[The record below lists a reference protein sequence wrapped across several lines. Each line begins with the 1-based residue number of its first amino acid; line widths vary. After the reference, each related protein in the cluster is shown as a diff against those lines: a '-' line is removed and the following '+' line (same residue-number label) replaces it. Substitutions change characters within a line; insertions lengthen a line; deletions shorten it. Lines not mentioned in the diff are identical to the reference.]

1 MVHAVRSKILAIL
14 LLCFCIN
21 IVVADRWGVHI
32 HRRDGPTTPSIT
44 STETSL
50 SPSST
55 STSSQ
60 TGGDSSGDSEGQ
72 SKTDKTSDETSSDQP
87 KSTTTSVT
95 TTDASSSSDSTASA
109 SASSTTNASAVT
121 SNLVGAAPTATI
133 NNSSI
138 FNCMQNYDFNL
149 YVATATPEKLPLAPQ
164 LTPGF
169 GVAGAILLISGAV
182 YTVIGIKN
190 KMLHVFLSAGY
201 LASLAVSVLILY
213 VMNLPVSNAV
223 QGAYVVA
230 AVMTGLV
237 IGGGAIVFSEMTE
250 GLGSLL
256 GGFCFSMWLLVLK
269 PGGLLTSTS
278 GKSIFIAVF
287 TVVSFATSFHRYTRP
302 YSLMALISFGGATVV
317 VIGIDC
323 FSRAGLKEFW
333 AYIWDLNNNLFP
345 VGATTY
351 PLTRGIKVEIA
362 AIIVIFLA
370 GIVSQMKLWKVIKER
385 REERAVKRLADERT
399 MAKEEENAG
408 RRIED
413 LNAEERHQWE
423 AVHGDKDHIIKDI
436 NLSQRDS
443 GVGDMDSQ
451 NKGAMS
457 VVTSIRRS
465 ADDQIEMSE
474 MVTPTTA
481 NGAGLVMS
489 RSGQDGG
496 AVTVR
501 VARDL
506 EPEPELD
513 ENGNP
518 VEPVQTRRSHASAR
532 SSLQLDSEEENV
544 WVVGADGE
552 ARFERRPSR
561 RHSPKRN
568 SNPPISTRA
577 SGAPEVVPL
586 PFKVPEGDVED
597 DRSSVAT
604 FADDEQAGHQ
614 DQKRQSKRLSTGSAI
629 LHRFSKRSQRNS
641 SRLSN
646 RVSIGEASS
655 TEDLVIPR
663 GIEDDRASSIAATVD
678 GLSDDEGMRSIRSSI
693 DLAPDTSEARSPNL
707 DNLPMSVLSPPSN
720 PDGAISAAA
729 SVLQDTEGNSKRAIL
744 AESIEK
750 EGEKA
755 GPEGQHEE
763 NVTGQSLTRST
774 DPKPESKAASTIETP
789 EPSLAEK
796 PKTATS
802 VVSAA
807 ESKSAAITKETLPPQ
822 MSRVVMSYRT
832 NEWAKHL
839 GNADVPEVEELKIEK
854 SPSEDKITEVAAPVM
869 VAELQQTPENALPPP
884 ASRITSTMSN
894 HNAPPLI
901 RSSSAQSKA
910 YPAPYQSRPETANG
924 FVGQDS
930 AIQRSMSQQSKHSQ
944 TSQTNLNRFRTS
956 SSPAIPQAIVESPI
970 EENFPSQSVPG
981 MNQVP
986 INAVP
991 FGSSDTLIGKRDT
1004 MMRNKSYSFHNSQ
1017 TALAST
1023 PELPTA
1029 HDSMPQS
1036 RAGSESGSLNN
1047 SQNTS
1052 IPILPEDDDNM
1063 SLSARRNLIRQS
1075 SLQQLSSPVAPLQQP
1090 SMPYDSHQP
1099 RRQSSVP
1106 SHMAREQQL
1115 ASWRA
1120 SVQHDLHSA
1129 VVPKMSVE
1137 RQRSALWQERQ
1148 AEEQRKAMDARMKGE
1163 RNNAFDER
1171 MRRGDMLSAHRDAL
1185 RKMQAG
1191 ANKHA

>member
-21 IVVADRWGVHI
+21 VAVADRWGVHI

-44 STETSL
+44 STETSS
-50 SPSST
+50 SPS

-60 TGGDSSGDSEGQ
+60 TGGNTSGDSGGE

-87 KSTTTSVT
+87 KSTATSIT
-95 TTDASSSSDSTASA
+95 TTDASSSSSSSA
-109 SASSTTNASAVT
+109 SQTTDASAVT
-121 SNLVGAAPTATI
+121 ANLVGAAPTVTI

-138 FNCMQNYDFNL
+138 FNS
-149 YVATATPEKLPLAPQ
+149 TATPEKLPLTPQ

-169 GVAGAILLISGAV
+169 GVAGVILLISGAI
-182 YTVIGIKN
+182 YTVVGIKN

-230 AVMTGLV
+230 AVITGLV
-237 IGGGAIVFSEMTE
+237 LGGGAIIFSEMTE
-250 GLGSLL
+250 GLGCLL

-287 TVVSFATSFHRYTRP
+287 TVVSFATSFHHSTRP
-302 YSLMALISFGGATVV
+302 YSLMAFISFGGATVV

-333 AYIWDLNNNLFP
+333 AYIWALNNNLFP

-362 AIIVIFLA
+362 VIIVIFLA

-385 REERAVKRLADERT
+385 REERAVERLTDERT
-399 MAKEEENAG
+399 MAKEEENVG

-413 LNAEERHQWE
+413 LNAEERNQWE
-423 AVHGDKDHIIKDI
+423 AVHGDKDQINKDI
-436 NLSQRDS
+436 NPSQRDS

-451 NKGAMS
+451 KKGAMS

-465 ADDQIEMSE
+465 ADDEIEMSE
-474 MVTPTTA
+474 MVTPTIA

-489 RSGQDGG
+489 RKSQDGG

-506 EPEPELD
+506 EPGPELD
-513 ENGNP
+513 GNGNP
-518 VEPVQTRRSHASAR
+518 TEPAQTRRSHASAR

-552 ARFERRPSR
+552 ARLERRPSR
-561 RHSPKRN
+561 RHSSKRN
-568 SNPPISTRA
+568 SNPPTSTRA

-586 PFKVPEGDVED
+586 PFRVPEGDAED

-614 DQKRQSKRLSTGSAI
+614 DQKRHSKRLSSGSAI

-646 RVSIGEASS
+646 QVSTGEAPSM
-655 TEDLVIPR
+655 EDLVIPR
-663 GIEDDRASSIAATVD
+663 GIEDDRASSVAATVD

-693 DLAPDTSEARSPNL
+693 DRVPDTSGARSPDLDKVPIFVLSHPSNL
-707 DNLPMSVLSPPSN
+707 DDALP
-720 PDGAISAAA
+720 AAA
-729 SVLQDTEGNSKRAIL
+729 SVPGNAEGNLKQAIS
-744 AESIEK
+744 AELIER
-750 EGEKA
+750 EERENA
-755 GPEGQHEE
+755 RPEGQHEE
-763 NVTGQSLTRST
+763 HVSGQSLTGGT
-774 DPKPESKAASTIETP
+774 DRKPESNIASSIEAP
-789 EPSLAEK
+789 EPSLAEN
-796 PKTATS
+796 PKTAPS

-807 ESKSAAITKETLPPQ
+807 ESKSAAITKDRLPPQ

-839 GNADVPEVEELKIEK
+839 GNADVPEVEELKIE
-854 SPSEDKITEVAAPVM
+854 DKNTEVAAPVM
-869 VAELQQTPENALPPP
+869 VGELQQTSEIALPLP
-884 ASRITSTMSN
+884 ASRSISTTSN
-894 HNAPPLI
+894 HNAPPLT

-910 YPAPYQSRPETANG
+910 HPSPYQPRPEMANG
-924 FVGQDS
+924 FVSQDS
-930 AIQRSMSQQSKHSQ
+930 AIQRSMSQQSMRSQ
-944 TSQTNLNRFRTS
+944 TSQTNLNRFRVS

-970 EENFPSQSVPG
+970 EENFPSQT
-981 MNQVP
+981 
-986 INAVP
+986 VP

-1023 PELPTA
+1023 PELPAA
-1029 HDSMPQS
+1029 HGSVPQS
-1036 RAGSESGSLNN
+1036 RTGSEAGSLYNY
-1047 SQNTS
+1047 QNTS
-1052 IPILPEDDDNM
+1052 SPVLPEEDDNM
-1063 SLSARRNLIRQS
+1063 PLSARRNLIRQS
-1075 SLQQLSSPVAPLQQP
+1075 SLQQLSSPVAPVQQP
-1090 SMPYDSHQP
+1090 PMPYDSHQP
-1099 RRQSSVP
+1099 RRQSSAP

-1120 SVQHDLHSA
+1120 SVQHDLHST
-1129 VVPKMSVE
+1129 VVPNITVE
-1137 RQRSALWQERQ
+1137 RQRSALWQGRQ

-1163 RNNAFDER
+1163 RDNAFDER

-1191 ANKHA
+1191 ANRHA

>member
-1 MVHAVRSKILAIL
+1 M
-14 LLCFCIN
+14 
-21 IVVADRWGVHI
+21 
-32 HRRDGPTTPSIT
+32 
-44 STETSL
+44 
-50 SPSST
+50 
-55 STSSQ
+55 
-60 TGGDSSGDSEGQ
+60 
-72 SKTDKTSDETSSDQP
+72 
-87 KSTTTSVT
+87 
-95 TTDASSSSDSTASA
+95 
-109 SASSTTNASAVT
+109 
-121 SNLVGAAPTATI
+121 
-133 NNSSI
+133 
-138 FNCMQNYDFNL
+138 
-149 YVATATPEKLPLAPQ
+149 
-164 LTPGF
+164 
-169 GVAGAILLISGAV
+169 LISGAI
-182 YTVIGIKN
+182 YTVVGIKN

-230 AVMTGLV
+230 AVMTGL
-237 IGGGAIVFSEMTE
+237 ILGGGAIIFSEMTE
-250 GLGSLL
+250 GLGCLL

-287 TVVSFATSFHRYTRP
+287 TVVSFATSFHHYTRP

-333 AYIWDLNNNLFP
+333 AYIWALNSNLFP

-370 GIVSQMKLWKVIKER
+370 GIVSQMKLWKVVKER
-385 REERAVKRLADERT
+385 REERAIERLADERT
-399 MAKEEENAG
+399 IAKEEENVG

-413 LNAEERHQWE
+413 LNAEERYQWE
-423 AVHGDKDHIIKDI
+423 AVHGDKDQLNKD
-436 NLSQRDS
+436 NNPSQRDS

-451 NKGAMS
+451 KKGAMS

-465 ADDQIEMSE
+465 ADDEIEMSE
-474 MVTPTTA
+474 MVTPTIA
-481 NGAGLVMS
+481 NGAGPVMS
-489 RSGQDGG
+489 RKSQDGG

-513 ENGNP
+513 GNGNP
-518 VEPVQTRRSHASAR
+518 VELAQTRRSHTSAR

-552 ARFERRPSR
+552 ARIERRPSR
-561 RHSPKRN
+561 RHSSKRM
-568 SNPPISTRA
+568 SNPPTTMRA

-604 FADDEQAGHQ
+604 FADDEQAGHE
-614 DQKRQSKRLSTGSAI
+614 DQKRHSKRLSSGSAI

-646 RVSIGEASS
+646 RVSTGEAPS

-663 GIEDDRASSIAATVD
+663 GIEDDRASSVAATVD
-678 GLSDDEGMRSIRSSI
+678 GLSDDEGMKSIRSSI
-693 DLAPDTSEARSPNL
+693 DRAPDTSGARSPDL
-707 DNLPMSVLSPPSN
+707 DNVPISILSPPSN
-720 PDGAISAAA
+720 LDGALPAVA
-729 SVLQDTEGNSKRAIL
+729 SIPGNTEGNSKQAIST
-744 AESIEK
+744 ESIEK
-750 EGEKA
+750 EDGEDA
-755 GPEGQHEE
+755 RPEGQHEE
-763 NVTGQSLTRST
+763 HVTDQSLTGST
-774 DPKPESKAASTIETP
+774 GRKPELNTASPIKAP

-796 PKTATS
+796 PKTAPS

-807 ESKSAAITKETLPPQ
+807 ESKSAAITKDKLPPQ

-839 GNADVPEVEELKIEK
+839 GNADVPEVEELKIED
-854 SPSEDKITEVAAPVM
+854 SPSEDRNTEVAAPVM
-869 VAELQQTPENALPPP
+869 VGELQQTSENALPLP
-884 ASRITSTMSN
+884 APRSISTMSN
-894 HNAPPLI
+894 HNAPPLT

-910 YPAPYQSRPETANG
+910 HPSPYQSRPETANG
-924 FVGQDS
+924 FVSQDS
-930 AIQRSMSQQSKHSQ
+930 AIQRSMSQQSMHSQ
-944 TSQTNLNRFRTS
+944 TSQTNLNRFRVS

-970 EENFPSQSVPG
+970 EENFPSQAVPG

-986 INAVP
+986 NNAVP

-1029 HDSMPQS
+1029 HGSVPQS
-1036 RAGSESGSLNN
+1036 RTVSEAGSLYNY
-1047 SQNTS
+1047 QNTS
-1052 IPILPEDDDNM
+1052 SPVLPEDDENM
-1063 SLSARRNLIRQS
+1063 PLSTRRNLIRQS
-1075 SLQQLSSPVAPLQQP
+1075 SMQQLSSPVVPVQQP
-1090 SMPYDSHQP
+1090 PMPYDSHQP
-1099 RRQSSVP
+1099 RRQSSAP

-1120 SVQHDLHSA
+1120 SVQHDLHST
-1129 VVPKMSVE
+1129 VVPKITVE

-1163 RNNAFDER
+1163 RDNAFDER

-1191 ANKHA
+1191 ANRHA

>member
-1 MVHAVRSKILAIL
+1 MVHSARSKILAIL

-21 IVVADRWGVHI
+21 IAVADRWGVHI

-44 STETSL
+44 STETSP
-50 SPSST
+50 SPSSP

-60 TGGDSSGDSEGQ
+60 TGGNSSGDSEGQ
-72 SKTDKTSDETSSDQP
+72 SKIDKTSDETSSDPP
-87 KSTTTSVT
+87 KSTATSVT
-95 TTDASSSSDSTASA
+95 TTDASSNSTASA
-109 SASSTTNASAVT
+109 GASSTTNASAVT
-121 SNLVGAAPTATI
+121 SNLIGAAPTATI

-138 FNCMQNYDFNL
+138 FNT
-149 YVATATPEKLPLAPQ
+149 TATPEKLPLAPQ

-169 GVAGAILLISGAV
+169 GVAGVILLISGAV

-230 AVMTGLV
+230 AVMTGFV

-250 GLGSLL
+250 GLGCLL

-333 AYIWDLNNNLFP
+333 AYIWHLNNNLFP

-385 REERAVKRLADERT
+385 REERAVERLADERT

-423 AVHGDKDHIIKDI
+423 AVHGNKDQISKDI

-451 NKGAMS
+451 KKGAMS

-489 RSGQDGG
+489 RSGQGSG

-518 VEPVQTRRSHASAR
+518 IEAVQTRRSHASAR

-577 SGAPEVVPL
+577 SRAPEVVPL

-629 LHRFSKRSQRNS
+629 LHRFSKRSQRTS

-646 RVSIGEASS
+646 RVSIGEAPS

-707 DNLPMSVLSPPSN
+707 GNLPMSVLSPPSN
-720 PDGAISAAA
+720 LDGALSAAA
-729 SVLQDTEGNSKRAIL
+729 SVPEDAEGNSKRAIF

-755 GPEGQHEE
+755 GPEGQPEE

-774 DPKPESKAASTIETP
+774 DPKPESKAASTIESP
-789 EPSLAEK
+789 EPSLADK

-807 ESKSAAITKETLPPQ
+807 ESKSAAITKDTLPTQ

-854 SPSEDKITEVAAPVM
+854 SPSEHKNTEVAAPVM
-869 VAELQQTPENALPPP
+869 IAELQQTPENALPPP
-884 ASRITSTMSN
+884 ASRITSTMST

-910 YPAPYQSRPETANG
+910 YPSPYQSRPETANG

-930 AIQRSMSQQSKHSQ
+930 AMQRSMSQQSMHSQ
-944 TSQTNLNRFRTS
+944 TSQTNLNRFRIS

-1036 RAGSESGSLNN
+1036 RSGSEAGSLYNY
-1047 SQNTS
+1047 QNTS
-1052 IPILPEDDDNM
+1052 SPILPEDDDNM

-1129 VVPKMSVE
+1129 VVPKISVE
-1137 RQRSALWQERQ
+1137 RQRSVLWQERQ
-1148 AEEQRKAMDARMKGE
+1148 ADEQRKAMDARMKGE

-1171 MRRGDMLSAHRDAL
+1171 MRRGAMLSAHRDAL

>member
-1 MVHAVRSKILAIL
+1 MVNAVRSKVLAIL

-21 IVVADRWGVHI
+21 IAVADRWGVHI

-44 STETSL
+44 STETSQP
-50 SPSST
+50 PSST
-55 STSSQ
+55 PSQ
-60 TGGDSSGDSEGQ
+60 TGGNTSGDSGGE
-72 SKTDKTSDETSSDQP
+72 SNTDKTSDETSSDQP
-87 KSTTTSVT
+87 KSTATSVT
-95 TTDASSSSDSTASA
+95 TSDDSSSSSSSA
-109 SASSTTNASAVT
+109 SASPTTNASAVT
-121 SNLVGAAPTATI
+121 SNLVGAAPSATV

-138 FNCMQNYDFNL
+138 FNS
-149 YVATATPEKLPLAPQ
+149 TATPEKLPLTPQ

-169 GVAGAILLISGAV
+169 GVAGVILLVSGAI
-182 YTVIGIKN
+182 YTVVGIKN

-237 IGGGAIVFSEMTE
+237 LGGGAIVFSEMTE
-250 GLGSLL
+250 GLGCLL
-256 GGFCFSMWLLVLK
+256 GGFCLSMWLLVLK

-278 GKSIFIAVF
+278 GKSIFISVF
-287 TVVSFATSFHRYTRP
+287 TVASFATSFHHYTRP

-333 AYIWDLNNNLFP
+333 AYIWALNSDLFP

-370 GIVSQMKLWKVIKER
+370 GIVSQMKLWKVVKER
-385 REERAVKRLADERT
+385 REARAVERLANERS
-399 MAKEEENAG
+399 MAKEEEKP
-408 RRIED
+408 
-413 LNAEERHQWE
+413 
-423 AVHGDKDHIIKDI
+423 VHGDKDQISKDLS
-436 NLSQRDS
+436 LSQRDS

-451 NKGAMS
+451 KQGAMS
-457 VVTSIRRS
+457 AVTSIRRS
-465 ADDQIEMSE
+465 ADDEIEMSE
-474 MVTPTTA
+474 MLTPTTA
-481 NGAGLVMS
+481 NGGGLVMS
-489 RSGQDGG
+489 RKGQDGG

-513 ENGNP
+513 EHGNP
-518 VEPVQTRRSHASAR
+518 VEPAQTRKSHASAR
-532 SSLQLDSEEENV
+532 SSLRVDSEEEIV

-552 ARFERRPSR
+552 ARVERRPSR
-561 RHSPKRN
+561 RFSSKRN
-568 SNPPISTRA
+568 SNPPISARA

-614 DQKRQSKRLSTGSAI
+614 DQKRQSKRLSSGSAI
-629 LHRFSKRSQRNS
+629 LHRFSKISQRNS

-646 RVSIGEASS
+646 RHSIGEAPS

-678 GLSDDEGMRSIRSSI
+678 DLSDDEGLRSIRSSI
-693 DLAPDTSEARSPNL
+693 DQAPDTSRARSPNL
-707 DNLPMSVLSPPSN
+707 DNVPVSMLSHPLN
-720 PDGAISAAA
+720 VDGALLAAA
-729 SVLQDTEGNSKRAIL
+729 SVHGNTEGNSREAIS
-744 AESIEK
+744 AQSIEK
-750 EGEKA
+750 EEVEEAKS
-755 GPEGQHEE
+755 EGQNEE
-763 NVTGQSLTRST
+763 HVTGQSLTVST
-774 DPKPESKAASTIETP
+774 DRKPEPKAASIES
-789 EPSLAEK
+789 SLAEK
-796 PKTATS
+796 PKTSPS
-802 VVSAA
+802 VVSAT
-807 ESKSAAITKETLPPQ
+807 ESKSAAITKDTLPPQ

-839 GNADVPEVEELKIEK
+839 GNADVPEVEELKIEE
-854 SPSEDKITEVAAPVM
+854 SPSENKNTEVAAPVM
-869 VAELQQTPENALPPP
+869 VEELQQTSENALPPP
-884 ASRITSTMSN
+884 ARSNSTMSN
-894 HNAPPLI
+894 HNASPLT

-910 YPAPYQSRPETANG
+910 YPFPYQSKAETANG
-924 FVGQDS
+924 FAGQDI
-930 AIQRSMSQQSKHSQ
+930 AIQRSMSQQSMHSQ
-944 TSQTNLNRFRTS
+944 TSQANLNRFRMA

-970 EENFPSQSVPG
+970 EENFPSQTVL
-981 MNQVP
+981 N
-986 INAVP
+986 NAIP

-1004 MMRNKSYSFHNSQ
+1004 MMRNKSYSYHNSQ
-1017 TALAST
+1017 AALAST
-1023 PELPTA
+1023 PELPTP
-1029 HDSMPQS
+1029 HGSGPQS
-1036 RAGSESGSLNN
+1036 RAGSEAGSLYNY
-1047 SQNTS
+1047 QNAS
-1052 IPILPEDDDNM
+1052 SPILPEDDENM

-1075 SLQQLSSPVAPLQQP
+1075 SLQQLPSPMAPVQQP
-1090 SMPYDSHQP
+1090 PTPYDAHQP
-1099 RRQSSVP
+1099 RRQSSAP

-1129 VVPKMSVE
+1129 VVPKRSVE

-1148 AEEQRKAMDARMKGE
+1148 AEEQRKASDARIKGE
-1163 RNNAFDER
+1163 RDNAFDER

-1191 ANKHA
+1191 ANRHA